1 VNDLSVLITSGTMM
15 QNWRLKE
22 INSWTFHDS
31 KKKKKLS
38 TLIQLIRARA

>member
-1 VNDLSVLITSGTMM
+1 VNVLSVLITSGTMM

-31 KKKKKLS
+31 KKKKLS